1 MWRCQVERPKSDS
14 GGEGSGTKWSELNL
28 VEIEAEAF
36 LLGHWKNFDELEENL
51 TIEELN
57 AILDA
62 ARRKEN
68 DARRFA
74 AALKGVDY
82 DKATG
87 GEEYDPVEKAKRQ
100 AQEILTGKSM
110 EQLDFE
116 EIGIGVESFEEE

>member
-1 MWRCQVERPKSDS
+1 M
-14 GGEGSGTKWSELNL
+14 
-28 VEIEAEAF
+28 
-36 LLGHWKNFDELEENL
+36 LGHWKNFDELEENL

-62 ARRKEN
+62 ARKKEN

-82 DKATG
+82 DRATE

-100 AQEILTGKSM
+100 AQEIITGKSM

-116 EIGIGVESFEEE
+116 DIGIGVESFEEE